1 MLQNLLD
8 SEQDLRSIFTE
19 MLIFSLKSL
28 YFDNNLSKKD
38 NMTRSS
44 VTNSTLSLN
53 KT

>member
-28 YFDNNLSKKD
+28 HFDINLSKKD
-38 NMTRSS
+38 NMTCSS
-44 VTNSTLSLN
+44 VSNFTLSLT